1 MILPNGVL
9 RVATQIF
16 RPIFCMLEPG
26 HLKMH
31 IAKGKGNTS
40 KYYRSRVKNY
50 CFCSPSA
57 QSIYLLYK
65 YENKNQGMGLVAQ
78 VSVRA
83 VWADEIKLKL

>member
-31 IAKGKGNTS
+31 IVKGKGNTLN
-40 KYYRSRVKNY
+40 YYDSRVKND
-50 CFCSPSA
+50 CFGCPLHKA
-57 QSIYLLYK
+57 YIYFISMRIRIK
-65 YENKNQGMGLVAQ
+65 
-78 VSVRA
+78 
-83 VWADEIKLKL
+83 VWV